1 MVRWPKR
8 TCASEITKIIEK
20 FIQSG
25 RTRGRRAHRRARVRR
40 ATLGVAEP
48 PLDTTGAMADDGPP
62 NKKVCVKN
70 ESGSEDESGSDDD
83 KDEDFARPMVDIDA
97 IASAK
102 SLGDAMRILAP
113 QLEGLPRRP
122 RGKYGKRKNLTPEEK
137 AELTRRRNRENASS
151 TRKRRKMY
159 IKYLQEVAE
168 TLKSRQDAL
177 AKMAHPRMERDIQAK
192 RREAVQK
199 FFEFRSNGVVDL
211 TTWVT
216 VIDAAFRLTLPVT
229 PYQNYPSSEVRG
241 SLRVVE
247 GASALVA
254 DTAGLHAMLQTVA
267 VKCHGEP
274 DAAAGEAAA
283 SSVAAGKATRGAAA
297 SGSAADAS
305 GSTSLQYE
313 IDPQSIILMHDKLMC
328 QWNLR
333 MTFRGGSA
341 SAAAPRQINV
351 AGMAK
356 CCFNAEHKLTAIDLR
371 FDVMGL
377 TQLLEQATGAAA
389 VAGAAVASSAS
400 F

>member
-1 MVRWPKR
+1 
-8 TCASEITKIIEK
+8 
-20 FIQSG
+20 
-25 RTRGRRAHRRARVRR
+25 
-40 ATLGVAEP
+40 
-48 PLDTTGAMADDGPP
+48 MADDGPP